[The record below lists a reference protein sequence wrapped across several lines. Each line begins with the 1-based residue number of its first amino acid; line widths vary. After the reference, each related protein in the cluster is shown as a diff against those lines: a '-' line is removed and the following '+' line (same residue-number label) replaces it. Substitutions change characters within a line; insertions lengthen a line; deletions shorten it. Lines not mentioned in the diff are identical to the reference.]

1 MAYAEVQFLS
11 SAITRFTTIRA
22 YFPTDA
28 MSGTKFEP
36 PFKTLYF
43 LPGFSNDAA
52 TLASYLGFRREC
64 ELKGIAVI
72 IVDGENSFYVDHP
85 KRLANYSAFIKEVV
99 EFTRMMFP
107 LSEKREDTFLG
118 GISMGGYGAL
128 LNGLRYRAIF
138 SKIVA
143 LSPSAD
149 CYDLICGHPFMF
161 DEELFTNT
169 FGSKEEY
176 YGSHRNLC
184 KYYSEVPKEEIPEL
198 FIACGEQDDLV
209 GKGVKDLRK
218 TLTEQDIPFVDVRE
232 DGNHEMAYWEDNLD
246 LAFSFLAGIEPGTKS
261 RLVLNL
267 EQE

>member
-11 SAITRFTTIRA
+11 TAITRFTTIRA

-36 PFKTLYF
+36 PFRTLYF

-52 TLASYLGFRREC
+52 ALATYLGFRREC

-72 IVDGENSFYVDHP
+72 IVDGDNSFYVNQP
-85 KRLANYSAFIKEVV
+85 KRLANYSDFIKEVV

-107 LSEKREDTFLG
+107 LSDKREDTYIG

-128 LNGLRYRAIF
+128 LNGLRFRAIF

-161 DEELFTNT
+161 DEELFTNV
-169 FGSKEEY
+169 FQSKESY
-176 YGSHRNLC
+176 YESSRNLC
-184 KYYSEVPKEEIPEL
+184 RFYGDVPKEEIPEL

-209 GKGVKDLRK
+209 GKGVADLRGVLK
-218 TLTEQDIPFVDVRE
+218 EREIPFSDIRGT
-232 DGNHEMAYWEDNLD
+232 GNHEMAYWEDQMD
-246 LAFSFLAGIEPGTKS
+246 PAFSFLAGIEPGTKS
-261 RLVLNL
+261 RLVLGNFG
-267 EQE
+267 